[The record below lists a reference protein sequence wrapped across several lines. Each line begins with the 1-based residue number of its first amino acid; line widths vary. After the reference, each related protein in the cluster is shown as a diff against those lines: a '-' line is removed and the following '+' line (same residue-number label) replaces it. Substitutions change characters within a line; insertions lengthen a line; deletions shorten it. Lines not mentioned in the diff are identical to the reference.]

1 MVKSLSEPKEIEAGY
16 LINLSIGHTNRPT
29 DAEMMMF
36 TLHLKAA
43 GFI

>member
-1 MVKSLSEPKEIEAGY
+1 MIKSLVEPSESEAGN

-29 DAEMMMF
+29 DAEMTMF